1 MTCLRRW
8 EIAALILTALLLATS
23 AEGVPAWGGVVAE
36 EGGWMTVSNPSEP
49 AGPDQ
54 LQHPEQ
60 LWRIGA
66 DEDDVL
72 FGLIEDA
79 LVDEDGT
86 TYLLDT
92 VLSTV
97 HVVSPDGVVEREIS
111 GEGDGPGEFRFA
123 REMVFLPGG
132 AVGIMEMMPGKIV
145 SVDRQGVPR
154 PSFAFGDGGEG
165 MMSNMSHIESNT
177 RHVLIGS
184 VVSNFG
190 EGGATSDYKLAA
202 YDGDGREIA
211 VIRSNHIEQH
221 GGDISLDF
229 GGGENDFTSRFVLTP
244 DDRVV
249 LFPEAGGYQL
259 DVYDVRGEPRQRIR
273 RKYESIRRSKQEL
286 DDARKQAE
294 AMQRRFNGSVEMEIE
309 EWSRDIHE
317 VVARPNGDLW
327 VLSSEGDRD
336 RPDQAVGWFDVFDH
350 DGRYSHRVAFSAD
363 YDSERDF
370 YAFDRDRLYIFK
382 EAAKAPPRTQTM
394 GGGGT
399 QMVMMVASGTPDDE
413 EDDPEEE
420 PRPYEVICYRL
431 PH

>member
-8 EIAALILTALLLATS
+8 EIALLILTALLLTAR
-23 AEGVPAWGGVVAE
+23 AEGVPAWGGVIE
-36 EGGWMTVSNPSEP
+36 EEDGWTTVSNPYEP

-54 LQHPEQ
+54 VFETEQ

-66 DEDDVL
+66 EEDDVL

-79 LVDEDGT
+79 QVAGDGT

-97 HVVSPDGVVEREIS
+97 HVVSPDGVVERQIS

-132 AVGIMEMMPGKIV
+132 ALGIMEMMPGKIV

-165 MMSNMSHIESNT
+165 MMSHMTHIESNG

-190 EGGATSDYKLAA
+190 EGSATTDYRLAA
-202 YDGDGREIA
+202 FDGDGNEIS
-211 VIRSNHIEQH
+211 VIRSNHVEQR
-221 GGDISLDF
+221 GANISLDF
-229 GGGENDFTSRFVLTP
+229 GGGENDFTSRFVLTS

-249 LFPEAGGYQL
+249 LFPEAGGYRL
-259 DVYDVRGEPRQRIR
+259 DVYDLQGEPQRRIR
-273 RKYESIRRSKQEL
+273 REYESIRRSEEEL
-286 DDARKQAE
+286 EDARKQAE

-317 VVARPNGDLW
+317 VIARPGGDLW
-327 VLSSEGDRD
+327 VLSSRGDRD
-336 RPDQAVGWFDVFDH
+336 RPDQAVGLFDVFDRE
-350 DGRYSHRVAFSAD
+350 GRYSHRVAYRAD
-363 YDSERDF
+363 YDPERDYYVF
-370 YAFDRDRLYIFK
+370 RGDRLYVFK

-413 EDDPEEE
+413 EEDPDEE
-420 PRPYEVICYRL
+420 PMPYEVICYRL
-431 PH
+431 PQ